1 MRCVDPQHVHE
12 GVLGVAEERIINVVF
27 KSDTACTHKFKL
39 LLQISDTENFGTP
52 GNLLNVIFI
61 CFWPWKEYFAI
72 FCQSIM
78 SGSYAEYTIHPLF
91 SNFGHPQLPS
101 KCDAFEEMGT
111 VAYSWV
117 NHFLFQTI
125 LDLITLGFQVVL
137 WWFNTA
143 MEHDHIGKSSTS
155 WRISHVFFTFPEPH
169 DTCHYIRQYPVLF
182 TINSW

>member
-72 FCQSIM
+72 FWQSIM
-78 SGSYAEYTIHPLF
+78 SGKSGSYAEYTLCFLIFLILDTHNCHPSATHL
-91 SNFGHPQLPS
+91 
-101 KCDAFEEMGT
+101 KKW
-111 VAYSWV
+111 VACSWA
-117 NHFLFQTI
+117 NHFLFPSI
-125 LDLITLGFQVVL
+125 PDLIL
-137 WWFNTA
+137 NTA

-155 WRISHVFFTFPEPH
+155 WRISHVFFLNPEPH
-169 DTCHYIRQYPVLF
+169 DTCHYIRQYPALF